1 MFKKMM
7 CLISL
12 ALPLVLFNSASAMI
26 FWDDG
31 GPDHL
36 WSTATNW
43 SPDTI
48 PTSIDPVSIDSP
60 DNTHCEIED
69 GITAEC
75 ETLRVGNSA
84 FTTNLDIRGGS
95 LTASGAYVGVDSAT
109 GHGILNMSG
118 GLFSTGSL
126 QIGWSGIG
134 TLNMTGGTIE
144 LSGNLVVP
152 GLRGSGTVD
161 LLGGTIT
168 ASDLRLTSD
177 TGSMNIT
184 TGTLI
189 LDGDDTTTVQTYID
203 DGWLTAYGGRGILQM
218 DYNVTNEGKTTL
230 TASSLLHPNP
240 ADGATVSAGE
250 VELSWTML
258 DPLLP
263 GMPVLVDVYFTD
275 NLKLLEDF
283 TDPAAIQLVSKQ
295 DVTSVVVQTQPK
307 TRYYWAVDTYMGDA
321 IDPIL
326 GPIFSFYADNLPPK
340 VNAGADIVTWLQDG
354 SRTGTLDATVIDEGA
369 YTVQWTV
376 VSEPNEGTAVI
387 EAATAED
394 TTITLTAVG
403 EYVLQLEASDGEYTG
418 SDTVTINVYNDS
430 CEAAQSLPDYV
441 PLVGDLNGDCRV
453 DDLDFE
459 LLQENWLKDN
469 SLTEDWFV
477 VGGL

>member
-1 MFKKMM
+1 MFKQMM
-7 CLISL
+7 CLMSL
-12 ALPLVLFNSASAMI
+12 ALPLILLNSASAMI

-43 SPDTI
+43 SPDNI
-48 PTSIDPVSIDSP
+48 PTSIDPVSIDYP
-60 DNTHCEIED
+60 DNTHCQIEE
-69 GITAEC
+69 GIIAEC
-75 ETLRVGNSA
+75 ETLRVGNSSFIA
-84 FTTNLDIRGGS
+84 NLDISGGS
-95 LTASGAYVGVDSAT
+95 LTATGAYIGVDNAA
-109 GHGILNMSG
+109 GHGILNVSG

-152 GLRGSGTVD
+152 GLRGTGTVN
-161 LLGGTIT
+161 LLGGTIN

-177 TGSMNIT
+177 TGSMNMT

-189 LDGDDTTTVQTYID
+189 LDGDDTAAIQTFID
-203 DGWLTAYGGRGILQM
+203 DGWLVAYGGRGIVDM
-218 DYNVTNEGKTTL
+218 DYNVTNEGKTTV
-230 TASSLLHPNP
+230 TASSLLNPNP
-240 ADGATVSAGE
+240 ADGALVAAGE

-258 DPLLP
+258 EPLLP

-275 NLKLLEDF
+275 NLKLLEEF
-283 TDPAAIQLVSKQ
+283 TDPAAIQVISRQ

-307 TRYYWAVDTYMGDA
+307 TQYYWAVDTYMGDA

-326 GPIFSFYADNLPPK
+326 GPIFSFYADNLPPQ
-340 VNAGADIVTWLQDG
+340 VDAGADIVTWLEDG
-354 SRTGTLDATVIDEGA
+354 SRTGSLDATVTDDDA

-387 EAATAED
+387 ETADAED
-394 TTITLTAVG
+394 TNITLSAVG
-403 EYVLQLEASDGEYTG
+403 EYVLQLEASDGEYAG

-441 PLVGDLNGDCRV
+441 PLPGDVNGDCIF
-453 DDLDFE
+453 DQLDLDILNE
-459 LLQENWLKDN
+459 DWLKDI
-469 SLTEDWFV
+469 SLTDDWFAV
-477 VGGL
+477 NGL